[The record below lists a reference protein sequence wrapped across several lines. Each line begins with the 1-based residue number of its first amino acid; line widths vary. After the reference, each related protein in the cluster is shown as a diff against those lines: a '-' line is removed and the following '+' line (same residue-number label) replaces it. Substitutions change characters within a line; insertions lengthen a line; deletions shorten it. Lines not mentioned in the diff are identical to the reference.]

1 MKKLVYFSLMA
12 LILLCVSSCK
22 KKTPLQKMEEFT
34 SSLTSADT
42 TQMLKLS
49 NDCMELLKAKKIDN
63 ALSML
68 YEYNDSTKEVT
79 PLTPQARKR
88 YERMFRIFPVVDY
101 ELVYYSFQLE
111 GINDVKYKIIFAQ
124 EENVA
129 ENGEAATAL
138 MFNPVKV
145 DGTWYLTVKNTS
157 RKPDERR
164 N

>member
-1 MKKLVYFSLMA
+1 MKKLAYFSLTA
-12 LILLCVSSCK
+12 LILLTVSSCRN
-22 KKTPLQKMEEFT
+22 KTTQEKTEDFT

-42 TQMLKLS
+42 TQMLKLG

-145 DGTWYLTVKNTS
+145 DGSWYLTVK
-157 RKPDERR
+157 KAGQKFDELK

>member
-138 MFNPVKV
+138 MFNPVRV
-145 DGTWYLTVKNTS
+145 DGTWYLTVKNTD

>member
-1 MKKLVYFSLMA
+1 MKKLAYFSLTA
-12 LILLCVSSCK
+12 LILLCVASCRN
-22 KKTPLQKMEEFT
+22 KTTQQQTEEFA

-42 TQMLKLS
+42 TQMLKLG
-49 NDCMELLKAKKIDN
+49 NDCMEHLKAKRIDD

-68 YEYNDSTKEVT
+68 YEYNDTTHEVK
-79 PLTPQARKR
+79 PLSEKSRKR
-88 YERMFRIFPVVDY
+88 YRRMFRVFPVVDY
-101 ELVYYSFQLE
+101 ELVYYSFHSE

-145 DGTWYLTVKNTS
+145 DGTWYLTVK
-157 RKPDERR
+157 KAGQKFDELK